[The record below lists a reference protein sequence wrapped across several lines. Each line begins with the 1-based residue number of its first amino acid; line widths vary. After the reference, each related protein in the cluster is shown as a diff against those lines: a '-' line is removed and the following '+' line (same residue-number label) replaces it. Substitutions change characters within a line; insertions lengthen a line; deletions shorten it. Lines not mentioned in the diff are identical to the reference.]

1 MLFKNM
7 IMAIVLA
14 LFYLKFFKSIA
25 KVTKDLEKT
34 DPIAATLFPFIYIA
48 MVAFNGIVL
57 NVLLTLLHITSFTFS
72 DIFLCITVSA
82 FIESLGDYNEKKR

>member
-1 MLFKNM
+1 MLFKNL

-14 LFYLKFFKSIA
+14 LFYLKFFKGIA

-34 DPIAATLFPFIYIA
+34 NPTAALIFPLIYVI
-48 MVAFNGIVL
+48 MVAFNGLVL

-72 DIFLCITVSA
+72 DIFLCITASA
-82 FIESLGDYNEKKR
+82 FIETLGAEK